1 MQRRPS
7 ARQRLTRKKK
17 KKTAK
22 PAQNL
27 EHGDIVKGRS
37 PGWER
42 VFKVEKLLVERVG
55 APIAVTC
62 YEDLSGPRPAYL
74 SMPPV
79 AKRERGSGRPTKKER
94 RALDELRGRGA

>member
-1 MQRRPS
+1 MRVNDAP
-7 ARQRLTRKKK
+7 
-17 KKTAK
+17 AK
-22 PAQNL
+22 PSQKLKKATSSRFATPAGNASS
-27 EHGDIVKGRS
+27 KS
-37 PGWER
+37 
-42 VFKVEKLLVERVG
+42 KKLLVKRVG

-94 RALDELRGRGA
+94 RALDELRGRGT